1 MTLDVNMKVNHECS
15 FNSLS
20 KIKKNL
26 YMIHVLLNEFKNE
39 NHENKIPF

>member
-20 KIKKNL
+20 KIKNFF

-39 NHENKIPF
+39 NHEKVI

>member
-1 MTLDVNMKVNHECS
+1 MTLDVNMQVNHECS

-20 KIKKNL
+20 KIKNL